1 MTLVIFN
8 ARPQE
13 GFQPPAREQRPPP
26 SYLHHTSIRS
36 RQLTLPL
43 GAVSSHS
50 STTEGIIAK
59 RYVSRKPWAGILAL
73 IYLSWIALHGYAAWT
88 AVTCP
93 NKDFHQFVWPL
104 ALIPTL
110 PCAYFTIQLGC
121 VRSYSKAL
129 SAALGLYPLFLGL
142 KSLSRC
148 KDTPKFEEVQ
158 AIQAAI
164 GIMPSLALFAS
175 ILVAVET
182 PYANIRDSGFRYYS
196 LPGPLGSWS
205 AEWMQYRVD
214 PQLVLDEEPLRK
226 VSIWGIILTGIFMG
240 LLLTRSQS
248 DKSVVPESLVM
259 QLISLLRSHS
269 QGLGLNLAVEYCC
282 GECLDHEA
290 SGKWAAWRTCD
301 ASRFKKSDLT
311 DHEKAIQN
319 GKHKFKQLPV
329 HVAFKQIIAKNEAT
343 EASRMAEE
351 LLLVNPLADLALTL
365 AIEEVALLKSEAFL
379 QWAEKHGLK
388 VTKHWRSVNYGWQF
402 IQAAHSIQLA
412 DIKVWLSGH
421 KFGIIVDESTDIS
434 VTKQIILYIKSRGQ
448 TRYVGLR
455 DMHGDGSGEAI
466 KNAAVG
472 LLEALQLPKEDLIS
486 VTSDGHQLW
495 VNLTTG
501 DVFDAKTCTDGD
513 VLRIA
518 ADVEACLLAQ
528 LPRTFYQRADAALGD
543 LIDDMESDDAR
554 KFAVF
559 MRKRLRARIPAMSTA
574 QEAQVHDFRLLNP
587 DSEAAGNP
595 LVGSVFSKKLI
606 TRAAH
611 SHWSI
616 HSRHYGCSEE
626 DFVTAFKKTNRRL
639 SRQAHVRRIYNE
651 RLLDIELKEKPDDRQ
666 LKIYRLVLE
675 IESSVAVDSCEAE
688 RVFSALQRI
697 RSKTRNRLQGVNL
710 DAAMSLSINATPA
723 CEEVVKVWSTIK
735 PRRKKVA
742 AKRATKRDRDGIPV
756 ASSSDEEDF
765 VYDDVLFEGNTDEEC
780 WRAVNAFD
788 AEEWE
793 ASSSLL
799 GFLSQLWGWENV
811 LFLAICYITD
821 PSNTLVVLC
830 CLGGLIL
837 ERVLRECLDLSVKG
851 DNISR
856 HQQEEVR
863 IDNPTLNQA
872 LLSA

>member
-1 MTLVIFN
+1 M
-8 ARPQE
+8 
-13 GFQPPAREQRPPP
+13 
-26 SYLHHTSIRS
+26 
-36 RQLTLPL
+36 
-43 GAVSSHS
+43 AVSG
-50 STTEGIIAK
+50 TREGRHLWGGRRIS
-59 RYVSRKPWAGILAL
+59 YTVSE
-73 IYLSWIALHGYAAWT
+73 YY
-88 AVTCP
+88 
-93 NKDFHQFVWPL
+93 
-104 ALIPTL
+104 
-110 PCAYFTIQLGC
+110 
-121 VRSYSKAL
+121 
-129 SAALGLYPLFLGL
+129 YPEG
-142 KSLSRC
+142 
-148 KDTPKFEEVQ
+148 
-158 AIQAAI
+158 
-164 GIMPSLALFAS
+164 
-175 ILVAVET
+175 
-182 PYANIRDSGFRYYS
+182 
-196 LPGPLGSWS
+196 
-205 AEWMQYRVD
+205 
-214 PQLVLDEEPLRK
+214 
-226 VSIWGIILTGIFMG
+226 
-240 LLLTRSQS
+240 
-248 DKSVVPESLVM
+248 
-259 QLISLLRSHS
+259 
-269 QGLGLNLAVEYCC
+269 
-282 GECLDHEA
+282 
-290 SGKWAAWRTCD
+290 
-301 ASRFKKSDLT
+301 FKKSDLT

-365 AIEEVALLKSEAFL
+365 AIEEVAILKSEAFL

-412 DIKVWLSGH
+412 DIEVWLSGH

-434 VTKQIILYIKSRGQ
+434 VTKQIILYIKSKGQ

-472 LLEALQLPKEDLIS
+472 LLESLQLPKEDLIS
-486 VTSDGHQLW
+486 VTSDGASAMVGAKSGAGVLLENWCGGPLKKEHCIVHR
-495 VNLTTG
+495 VNLATG

-518 ADVEACLLAQ
+518 ADVEACATESKYE
-528 LPRTFYQRADAALGD
+528 PLGSD

-651 RLLDIELKEKPDDRQ
+651 RLLLDIELKEKPDDRQ

-688 RVFSALQRI
+688 RGFSALQRI

-780 WRAVNAFD
+780 D
-788 AEEWE
+788 PIDEEHE
-793 ASSSLL
+793 YNLMLQSGYL
-799 GFLSQLWGWENV
+799 V
-811 LFLAICYITD
+811 L
-821 PSNTLVVLC
+821 
-830 CLGGLIL
+830 
-837 ERVLRECLDLSVKG
+837 
-851 DNISR
+851 
-856 HQQEEVR
+856 EES
-863 IDNPTLNQA
+863 DGE
-872 LLSA
+872 